1 MLAWTGGGVVG
12 LAARALGRTAEALGY
27 HAVEQTGRRKAPP
40 QRLESEDRALT
51 TPGRKKLIS
60 QSRDIGRNFTIAA
73 WMVRKHID
81 YVCEASFHSR
91 TGDDAFDAECEQLIR
106 WWSNPANFEVSGRFG
121 LDKFIRLAEGRK
133 IYDGDFGVLKLDNG
147 LVQGIEGDRIRNPD
161 QLNLAAGPDARW
173 LEGVKI
179 LKNGGRPLAYAVHR
193 RGESGSG
200 FEFERAVSALRL
212 YLYACF
218 DRIDQT
224 RGISPL
230 AAALNQLVDVYENF
244 DLALAKAKLAN
255 LFALVFFRDSTG
267 EEDDDQAAVADGAGG
282 YEVNFGKGPLK
293 LDLDPGDDAKF
304 LESNTPSTQF
314 QEFTQLVVM
323 VAMKALDLPYSFF
336 DESHTNFFG
345 SRGGWMN
352 YDRSC
357 IDKRRDSLALRYH
370 LTRWRLQLAIQ
381 DGWLTLPKRGKGE
394 KPWTLGTLPIEWV
407 PTGMP
412 WWDPAKEITGDLKA
426 IGAGL
431 DNPQRI
437 CKERGRGD
445 FYENVDQIAEAQKY
459 AESKGV
465 SLSFVPSPDPLQL
478 EVAHATAA

>member
-1 MLAWTGGGVVG
+1 MPNWQRMESVLRANP
-12 LAARALGRTAEALGY
+12 AAVAQAATSLGY

-40 QRLESEDRALT
+40 ATLLTEDRTLT
-51 TPGRKKLIS
+51 SAGRRKLIA

-81 YVCEASFHSR
+81 YVCEAGFHCR
-91 TGDDAFDAECEQLIR
+91 TGDDAFDAECEKFVS
-106 WWSNPANFEVSGRFG
+106 WWSSPANFDVSGRFS
-121 LDKFIRLAEGRK
+121 LDKFVRLAEARK
-133 IYDGDFGVLKLDNG
+133 LYDGDFGVLKLASG
-147 LVQGIEGDRIRNPD
+147 QVQGIEGDRIRQPTGD
-161 QLNLAAGPDARW
+161 TLKTRDDSMW
-173 LEGVKI
+173 VEGVKI

-193 RGESGSG
+193 RGENGSG
-200 FEFERAVSALRL
+200 FTLDRLVSVANL

-230 AAALNQLVDVYENF
+230 AAALNQLIDVYENF

-267 EEDDDQAAVADGAGG
+267 EEDDDQAAVPDGAGG
-282 YEVNFGKGPLK
+282 YEVAFGKGPLK

-323 VAMKALDLPYSFF
+323 VGMKALDLPYSFF

-381 DGWLTLPKRGKGE
+381 DGWLTLPKRGQGLP
-394 KPWTLGTLPIEWV
+394 PWNLGTLPIEWV

-445 FYENVDQIAEAQKY
+445 FYENVDATAEAIKY
-459 AESKGV
+459 AQGKGV
-465 SLSFVPSPDPLQL
+465 ALSFAPGPEPMQL
-478 EVAHATAA
+478 EVSNAP